1 MFLMGE
7 KCSLFEKKLLA
18 TSLANYEEDSLDGN
32 SFVSQ
37 SRFDTY
43 ADIAQATHLG
53 HKRHRRHNRHKHIK
67 QTYF

>member
-7 KCSLFEKKLLA
+7 KCSLFEQKLLA

-43 ADIAQATHLG
+43 VDIALATHLG
-53 HKRHRRHNRHKHIK
+53 HKRYRRHNRHKHIK